1 MPIQPKTSKSLPNIA
16 TPLLACC
23 TSAARDRGRAAEVGV
38 REEEGDVVEVRRY
51 GRVGDGE
58 EPMLALTQLSNYLTI

>member
-1 MPIQPKTSKSLPNIA
+1 MNLSLLTECLRESRPFGA
-16 TPLLACC
+16 SFHVL
-23 TSAARDRGRAAEVGV
+23 RDRGRAAEVGV

-58 EPMLALTQLSNYLTI
+58 APMLALTQLSNYLTI